1 MVLWGWESQQS
12 PSAGCSHGDFGG
24 GEEMVLL
31 HSVGARGSR
40 LAPTTV

>member
-24 GEEMVLL
+24 EEMVLL